1 MNGMYIT
8 FIIFLNGLL
17 PLFICKCDSDVINI
31 YLSKQNVTGSTD
43 DLTGTCNVTGLSRNE
58 IVLTDT
64 CTSSPVLAWIGAYA
78 KYSPWIEYKGCGMFN
93 FTANL
98 IEIDFT
104 QKNFSTEPDIF
115 KCFEHCQ
122 MYHMHNYIGF
132 QRNKCLCFFSVD
144 IEDIVQCNNT
154 TITVCG
160 DNQNFICGNKDNVT
174 VVYEIKNQIILP
186 KNDTGQ
192 CGIVQIHDNQTTFS
206 SKECSNKAA
215 VLCFDNDTLKVFP
228 NKAENWRTAVQFC
241 QTQNWLISSVANVMG
256 GYLLNITDGTYWVS
270 AIRGVSYTSLQEQ
283 DRMVSSVEDV
293 MNGNLLNVTDGSYW
307 VFTTSRIAVQAT
319 IDNDFCVA
327 SLIENGK
334 KMTPIVKSCD
344 VKLPV
349 TCRIGSS
356 DPWNGTS
363 RECITSGHDITSTNS
378 YITTNMANVSVQ
390 TQSLMERNLIIIIIS
405 GSIGFIVLVVIVI
418 ILICKRRKRTM
429 KTENVKSNSQETKDY
444 AEVLPDVE
452 YKNNSDTINIYDHTD
467 TFQTSSKLDTN
478 LQSEYDSMAGIK
490 QEAEGLYDESATCPS
505 GNTQTKELED
515 GLNRQVTEMPGDEHK
530 SAEASG
536 GKLETKEP
544 QLDELLITLNK
555 MTHVMEINTKR
566 GNSASNIAMD
576 TFSGHPSEDAKQWLE
591 NLDLDCF

>member
-8 FIIFLNGLL
+8 FNIFINGLL
-17 PLFICKCDSDVINI
+17 SLFICKCDSDTINI

-58 IVLTDT
+58 VVLSDT
-64 CTSSPVLAWIGAYA
+64 CTSSSVLAWVGAYST
-78 KYSPWIEYKGCGMFN
+78 YSPWIEFKGCGRIKY
-93 FTANL
+93 TGIPL
-98 IEIDFT
+98 QIDFI
-104 QKNFSTEPDIF
+104 QNNFSTEPDIF
-115 KCFEHCQ
+115 KCFVHCQ
-122 MYHMHNYIGF
+122 MSYIKYNYIGF
-132 QRNKCLCFFSVD
+132 QRNKCLCFYTVD
-144 IEDIVQCNNT
+144 IEIVSCNNANV
-154 TITVCG
+154 TVCG
-160 DNQNFICGNKDNVT
+160 DNQNFICGEKDNVT
-174 VVYEIKNQIILP
+174 VIYEIKNMDMIAT
-186 KNDTGQ
+186 NDTGE
-192 CGIVQIHDNQTTFS
+192 CGIVQINDNKTTFS
-206 SKECSNKAA
+206 SMECSNKAA
-215 VLCFDNDTLKVFP
+215 ILCFDNDTLKVFP

-270 AIRGVSYTSLQEQ
+270 AIRGVSYTSLQDECKVVNIEDNKTTIRSMACSDKENILCFNNGTFTAYPTQKQNYDESVKFCKNQ
-283 DRMVSSVEDV
+283 DGLISSVEDV
-293 MNGNLLNVTDGSYW
+293 MNGTLLKVTYGTYW
-307 VFTTSRIAVQAT
+307 VFTTGRIAVQAT

-363 RECITSGHDITSTNS
+363 L
-378 YITTNMANVSVQ
+378 Q

-405 GSIGFIVLVVIVI
+405 GSIGFIVLVVVII

-429 KTENVKSNSQETKDY
+429 KTENVKSNSQETKVKREMY
-444 AEVLPDVE
+444 AEVLPGVE

-467 TFQTSSKLDTN
+467 SFQTSSKLDTN

-515 GLNRQVTEMPGDEHK
+515 GLYDH
-530 SAEASG
+530 
-536 GKLETKEP
+536 
-544 QLDELLITLNK
+544 
-555 MTHVMEINTKR
+555 
-566 GNSASNIAMD
+566 
-576 TFSGHPSEDAKQWLE
+576 
-591 NLDLDCF
+591 C

>member
-17 PLFICKCDSDVINI
+17 SLFICKCDSDTINI

-58 IVLTDT
+58 VVLADT
-64 CTSSPVLAWIGAYA
+64 CTSPPVLAWIGAYA

-104 QKNFSTEPDIF
+104 EKNFSTEPDIF

-174 VVYEIKNQIILP
+174 VVYEIKNQVILP

-192 CGIVQIHDNQTTFS
+192 CGLVQIYDNQTTFS

-270 AIRGVSYTSLQEQ
+270 AIRGVSYTSLQDECKVVNIEDNKTTIRSMACSDKENILCFNNGTFTAYPTQKQNYDESVKFCKNQ
-283 DRMVSSVEDV
+283 DGLISSVEDV
-293 MNGNLLNVTDGSYW
+293 MNGTLLKVTYGTYW
-307 VFTTSRIAVQAT
+307 VFTTGRIAVQAT

-363 RECITSGHDITSTNS
+363 L
-378 YITTNMANVSVQ
+378 Q

-405 GSIGFIVLVVIVI
+405 GSIGFIVLVVVII

-429 KTENVKSNSQETKDY
+429 KTENVKSNSQETKVKREMY
-444 AEVLPDVE
+444 AEVLPGVE

-467 TFQTSSKLDTN
+467 SFQTSSKLDTN

-515 GLNRQVTEMPGDEHK
+515 GLYDH
-530 SAEASG
+530 
-536 GKLETKEP
+536 
-544 QLDELLITLNK
+544 
-555 MTHVMEINTKR
+555 
-566 GNSASNIAMD
+566 
-576 TFSGHPSEDAKQWLE
+576 
-591 NLDLDCF
+591 C